1 MNQQPAPDPAL
12 PPGKSGAR
20 RAPSSGA
27 RGVSLRVKLALLLAL
42 VALVPSSVASQLLL
56 EVNREAVQ
64 SSERQ
69 LQSAVAAEV
78 TGLTTRSL
86 ERGEQELR
94 TIARVVASTAHD
106 PTLLEPS
113 LRPVLESARNVSG
126 VRLEIPSTGL
136 SHVLSRVKGDST
148 PPPESTPALRELA
161 EASGVAFSAE
171 AGDPVMVVLVPKPT
185 LTPHDDSGAAPPAEP
200 TPEPAAKP
208 GATAFITGRISL
220 GALRE
225 QVSILAEMRFEG
237 AGTRI
242 LLVDQSNRVI
252 AEHGVGLAPG
262 ADASGLPLWKPLN
275 HYGASQQHSGG
286 TRVGVVEEFEA
297 DGDAWVGGL
306 ETVPDIGWTAA
317 VWRPQAEAYASLTR
331 MRRRGLLVVAIS
343 AGLALLLGF
352 IGGSALARPILR
364 LAGETRLIARRAWG
378 ELAPLNPRGDELG
391 QLARSIRDMA
401 HDLKSGEEQIANEA
415 KLRGDLGRFLSA
427 ELVDAIV
434 SGEHSLTLGGQR
446 REVSVAF
453 ADVVAFTPLAESRQ
467 AEEVVALLN
476 ELFSVLT
483 EIVFRHHGTV
493 DKFIGDCIMAVWG
506 APVEQADHADRAL
519 AAAEDML
526 HFLETANVGW
536 RERFGVEV
544 RIGVGINSGE
554 AIVGNIGS
562 DKRMEYTVIGDV
574 VNVAARLE
582 SIAQPNQILVAEP
595 THARCSDSSNLR
607 ALGEHNLTG
616 RDRAVQVFELDW
628 R

>member
-1 MNQQPAPDPAL
+1 MSGEPAPGSASV
-12 PPGKSGAR
+12 PPGNLGG
-20 RAPSSGA
+20 RAPSSSG
-27 RGVSLRVKLALLLAL
+27 RGVSLRVKLAILLAL
-42 VALVPSSVASQLLL
+42 VALVPSSIASQLLL
-56 EVNREAVQ
+56 SVNREAVQ

-86 ERGEQELR
+86 ERGERDLR

-106 PTLLEPS
+106 PELLEPS
-113 LRPVLESARNVSG
+113 LRPVLESARDVSG
-126 VRLEIPSTGL
+126 VRLEIPSVGL
-136 SHVLSRVKGDST
+136 SHVLSRVKGDNAT
-148 PPPESTPALRELA
+148 PPTSTPALRKLA
-161 EASGVAFSAE
+161 EANGVAFSAE
-171 AGDPVMVVLVPKPT
+171 EGDPVMVVLVPKPT
-185 LTPHDDSGAAPPAEP
+185 LPPNHDSGVEP
-200 TPEPAAKP
+200 AKP
-208 GATAFITGRISL
+208 GATAFVTGRVSL

-242 LLVDQSNRVI
+242 VLVDQASHVI
-252 AEHGVGLAPG
+252 AEHGVGLGPG
-262 ADASGLPLWKPLN
+262 ADASMLPIWKSLG
-275 HYGASQQHSGG
+275 HDDAAGTHSAN
-286 TRVGVVEEFEA
+286 TRVGVVEEFDA
-297 DGDAWVGGL
+297 DGESWVGGL

-331 MRRRGLLVVAIS
+331 MRQRGLLVVAVSS
-343 AGLALLLGF
+343 ALALLLGF
-352 IGGSALARPILR
+352 IGGSALARPIRTLV
-364 LAGETRLIARRAWG
+364 GETRLIARRAWG
-378 ELAPLNPRGDELG
+378 DLAVPNPRGDELG
-391 QLARSIRDMA
+391 QLSRSIREMA
-401 HDLKSGEEQIANEA
+401 DDLKSGEEQIANEA
-415 KLRGDLGRFLSA
+415 KLRGDLGRFLSG

-434 SGEHSLTLGGQR
+434 SGEHSLALGGQR
-446 REVSVAF
+446 REVSVLF

-544 RIGVGINSGE
+544 RIGIGINSGE

-562 DKRMEYTVIGDV
+562 NKRMEYTVIGDV

-595 THARCSDSSNLR
+595 THARCADSSNLR
-607 ALGEHNLTG
+607 GLGEHNLTG
-616 RDRAVQVFELDW
+616 RDRAVEVFELEW
-628 R
+628 E